1 MLPTP
6 GVKHPLRTVSADSGE
21 CEDEVQADKSE
32 GFMGFRTLKNVC
44 ENSTNKEVGLT
55 VDSKTGSKGRVVFVK
70 EKA

>member
-1 MLPTP
+1 
-6 GVKHPLRTVSADSGE
+6 
-21 CEDEVQADKSE
+21 
-32 GFMGFRTLKNVC
+32 MGFKNVC